1 MWPRSEEE
9 RLRKKLSGF
18 VSFFRREDANEARIQ
33 LHEEVVCVFFTQT
46 SLSLFYRSNIR
57 SPPSDLLSFFSLD

>member
-46 SLSLFYRSNIR
+46 SLSLF
-57 SPPSDLLSFFSLD
+57 LSI